1 MGELSL
7 IKKFRAGAPTHPWIT
22 VGPGQDCAV
31 LNWPADRDQAF
42 KIDQVSEG
50 THFVLKGEGAATPYQ
65 VGWKAVA
72 KACSD
77 IAAAGCWPVAAMV
90 AVNLRKGSDEKV
102 ALELYD
108 GICACCRRFNF
119 GLAGGDICVSENGLN
134 VTVSLLGE
142 GAKNSAWTRNGA
154 QPGDILLVTGTL
166 GGSLKSGRHLSFVP
180 RLEQARRIKELAP
193 GAVHACIDIT
203 DGLGRDLH
211 HLCDESRCG
220 AVVSGDTLPF
230 TRQDGKDIKADT
242 DLYLRS
248 ALCDGEDFELL
259 MAVDPGA
266 VEQLLQRWNDPV
278 ALTRIGTILPEADG
292 RWLQAKDGTRS
303 ALANVGYEHRTQ
315 GSA

>member
-1 MGELSL
+1 VGELSL

-31 LNWPADRDQAF
+31 LNWPVDRDQAF

-50 THFVLKGEGAATPYQ
+50 THFVLSGAGAATPYQ

-77 IAAAGCWPVAAMV
+77 IAAAGGWPVAAMV

-102 ALELYD
+102 ALELYE

-142 GAKNSAWTRNGA
+142 CAKNSAWTRAGA
-154 QPGDILLVTGTL
+154 KPGDALLVTGAL
-166 GGSLKSGRHLSFVP
+166 GGSLKSGRHLNLVP
-180 RLEQARRIKELAP
+180 RLEQAKKIRELAQ
-193 GAVHACIDIT
+193 GGVHACIDVT
-203 DGLGRDLH
+203 DGLSRDLH

-220 AVVSGDTLPF
+220 AVVNTERVPLSEQAGSEDE
-230 TRQDGKDIKADT
+230 R
-242 DLYLRS
+242 LRG
-248 ALCDGEDFELL
+248 ALSDGEDFELL
-259 MAVDPGA
+259 LAVDPA
-266 VEQLLQRWNDPV
+266 AAEELLKKWNDAV
-278 ALTRIGTILPEADG
+278 ALKKIGEILPEKDG
-292 RWLQAKDGTRS
+292 RWLQAADGKRR
-303 ALANVGYEHRTQ
+303 ALADVGYEHR
-315 GSA
+315 A